1 MLITPEI
8 KMPKA
13 LGLRLAG
20 FAAAAML
27 LAGCQTDNYMNNTV
41 ALDDYHDRHPIVLA
55 DAPTTLDVF
64 LDKRGGLDASTLA
77 DIRGFVQRYGQYGVG
92 KIVLLAPAGGGPE
105 ARGGVAAVRRALAA
119 DGLRGTISYGSYRVA
134 DVNLAAP
141 IKVAFRGLKA
151 EVASRCG
158 QWPTDLA
165 SGDSLEG
172 WKNTTYWNYGC
183 ATQSM
188 IAAQVN
194 DPRDFVRAEALGPAD
209 VEMQLRAINA
219 VRQGNDP
226 GTNWKIQNTDI
237 GQVGMGGGG

>member
-64 LDKRGGLDASTLA
+64 LDRRGGLDASTLA

-92 KIVLLAPAGGGPE
+92 KIVLRAPAGGGPE
-105 ARGGVAAVRRALAA
+105 TRAGVAAVRRALAA
-119 DGLRGTISYGSYRVA
+119 DGLRTISQGSYRVA
-134 DVNLAAP
+134 DNALAAP
-141 IKVAFRGLKA
+141 IKVEFRGLKA

-172 WKNTTYWNYGC
+172 WKNTSYWNYGC

-226 GTNWKIQNTDI
+226 GTNWKIQNTNI
-237 GQVGMGGGG
+237 GQLGMGGGG